1 MDGLKRW
8 ALLNVLLAVCLYFVV
23 YTISGVVTRDFLLE
37 SHGSA
42 FCNLIS
48 ALVTL
53 PFIIF
58 FFYRTARMLPF
69 TVPGDVSLRDG
80 AAKKFLI
87 CLLYIAIIAASS
99 IALNL
104 LFTRFLPFLQTEGF
118 SEARNDLMGG
128 ELFVLIMSN
137 VVVSPVLEELLYRG
151 AVQRSFEAAINP
163 TAAIFLSAGLFG
175 LFHFNLLQFLYALCC
190 GIIIGF
196 SYKKTGNIL
205 VPIFGH
211 SIANLVVVLHS
222 IL

>member
-8 ALLNVLLAVCLYFVV
+8 ALFNILLAVCFYFVV

-48 ALVTL
+48 ALITL

-58 FFYRTARMLPF
+58 FFYRTAKMLPF
-69 TVPGDVSLRDG
+69 TVQGDLEQQSG
-80 AAKKFLI
+80 IKKLLI
-87 CLLYIAIIAASS
+87 CIFFIALIAASS
-99 IALNL
+99 VAINL

-137 VVVSPVLEELLYRG
+137 VIVSPVLEELLYRG
-151 AVQRSFEAAINP
+151 TVQRSFEAVINP
-163 TAAIFLSAGLFG
+163 ALSIIFSSLLFG
-175 LFHFNLLQFLYALCC
+175 LFHFNLLQFLYSFCC
-190 GIIIGF
+190 GLIIGF
-196 SYKKTGNIL
+196 SYKKTGVVV
-205 VPIFGH
+205 VPVIGH
-211 SIANLVVVLHS
+211 AAANLIVVLNS
-222 IL
+222 VL

>member
-8 ALLNVLLAVCLYFVV
+8 ALFNILLAICFYFVV

-48 ALVTL
+48 ALITL

-58 FFYRTARMLPF
+58 FFYRTAKMLPF
-69 TVPGDVSLRDG
+69 TVKGDLEQQSG
-80 AAKKFLI
+80 IKKLLI
-87 CLLYIAIIAASS
+87 CIFFIALIAASS
-99 IALNL
+99 VAINL

-137 VVVSPVLEELLYRG
+137 VIVSPVLEELLYRG
-151 AVQRSFEAAINP
+151 TVQRSFEAVINP
-163 TAAIFLSAGLFG
+163 ALSIIFSSLLFG
-175 LFHFNLLQFLYALCC
+175 LFHFNLLQFLYSFCC
-190 GIIIGF
+190 GLIIGF
-196 SYKKTGNIL
+196 SYKKTGVVA
-205 VPIFGH
+205 VPVIGH
-211 SIANLVVVLHS
+211 ALANLIVVLNS
-222 IL
+222 VL

>member
-8 ALLNVLLAVCLYFVV
+8 ALFNVLLAVCVYFVV

-53 PFIIF
+53 PFIIY
-58 FFYRTARMLPF
+58 FFYRTAKMLPF
-69 TVPGDVSLRDG
+69 TVTGDEALTASPL
-80 AAKKFLI
+80 KKFLI
-87 CLLYIAIIAASS
+87 CLLFVGIIAVSS

-151 AVQRSFEAAINP
+151 SVQRSFEEAINP

-222 IL
+222 VL

>member
-8 ALLNVLLAVCLYFVV
+8 ALFNILLAICFYFVV

-48 ALVTL
+48 ALITL

-58 FFYRTARMLPF
+58 FFYRTAKMLPF
-69 TVPGDVSLRDG
+69 TVQGDLEQQSG
-80 AAKKFLI
+80 IKKLLI
-87 CLLYIAIIAASS
+87 CIFFIALIAASS
-99 IALNL
+99 VAINL

-137 VVVSPVLEELLYRG
+137 VIVSPVLEELLYRG
-151 AVQRSFEAAINP
+151 TVQRSFEAVINP
-163 TAAIFLSAGLFG
+163 ALSIIFSSLLFG
-175 LFHFNLLQFLYALCC
+175 LFHFNLLQFLYSFCC
-190 GIIIGF
+190 GLIIGF
-196 SYKKTGNIL
+196 SYKKTGVVA
-205 VPIFGH
+205 VPVIGH
-211 SIANLVVVLHS
+211 AAANLIVVLNS
-222 IL
+222 VL

>member
-8 ALLNVLLAVCLYFVV
+8 ALFNILLAICFYFVV

-48 ALVTL
+48 ALITL

-58 FFYRTARMLPF
+58 FFYRTAKMLPF
-69 TVPGDVSLRDG
+69 TVNGDLEQQSG
-80 AAKKFLI
+80 IKKLLI
-87 CLLYIAIIAASS
+87 CIFFIALIAASS
-99 IALNL
+99 VAINL

-137 VVVSPVLEELLYRG
+137 VIVSPVLEELLYRG
-151 AVQRSFEAAINP
+151 TVQRSFEAVINP
-163 TAAIFLSAGLFG
+163 ALSIIFSSLLFG
-175 LFHFNLLQFLYALCC
+175 LFHFNLLQFLYSFCC
-190 GIIIGF
+190 GLIIGF
-196 SYKKTGNIL
+196 SYKKTGVVA
-205 VPIFGH
+205 VPVIGH
-211 SIANLVVVLHS
+211 ALANLIVVLNS
-222 IL
+222 VL

>member
-8 ALLNVLLAVCLYFVV
+8 ALFNILLAVCFYFVV

-48 ALVTL
+48 ALITL

-58 FFYRTARMLPF
+58 FFYRTAKMLPF
-69 TVPGDVSLRDG
+69 TVQGDLEQQSG
-80 AAKKFLI
+80 IKKLLI
-87 CLLYIAIIAASS
+87 CIFFIALIAASS
-99 IALNL
+99 VAVNL

-137 VVVSPVLEELLYRG
+137 VIVSPVLEELLYRG
-151 AVQRSFEAAINP
+151 TVQRSFEAVINP
-163 TAAIFLSAGLFG
+163 ALSIIFSSLLFG
-175 LFHFNLLQFLYALCC
+175 LFHFNLLQFLYSFCC
-190 GIIIGF
+190 GLIIGF
-196 SYKKTGNIL
+196 SYKKTGVVA
-205 VPIFGH
+205 VPVIGH
-211 SIANLVVVLHS
+211 AAANLIVVLNS
-222 IL
+222 VL

>member
-8 ALLNVLLAVCLYFVV
+8 ALFNVLMAVCFYFVV

-48 ALVTL
+48 ALITM

-58 FFYRTARMLPF
+58 FFYRTAKMLPF
-69 TVPGDVSLRDG
+69 TVQGDEALSSPALKR
-80 AAKKFLI
+80 AISAIFF
-87 CLLYIAIIAASS
+87 IALIAAAS

-118 SEARNDLMGG
+118 SEARKDLMGG

-151 AVQRSFEAAINP
+151 TVQRSFEAALNP
-163 TAAIFLSAGLFG
+163 TLSILFSSALFG
-175 LFHFNLLQFLYALCC
+175 LFHFNLLQFLYAFCC
-190 GIIIGF
+190 GLVIGF
-196 SYKKTGNIL
+196 SYKKTGLIA
-205 VPIFGH
+205 VPVIGH
-211 SIANLVVVLHS
+211 SIANLIVVLYS
-222 IL
+222 AL

>member
-8 ALLNVLLAVCLYFVV
+8 ALFNILLAVCFYFVV

-48 ALVTL
+48 ALITL

-58 FFYRTARMLPF
+58 FFYRTAKMLPF
-69 TVPGDVSLRDG
+69 TVQGDLEQQSG
-80 AAKKFLI
+80 IKKLLI
-87 CLLYIAIIAASS
+87 CIFFIALIAASS
-99 IALNL
+99 VAINL

-137 VVVSPVLEELLYRG
+137 VIVSPVLEELLYRG
-151 AVQRSFEAAINP
+151 TVQRSFEAVINP
-163 TAAIFLSAGLFG
+163 ALSIIFSSLLFG
-175 LFHFNLLQFLYALCC
+175 LFHFNLLQFLYSFCC
-190 GIIIGF
+190 GLIIGF
-196 SYKKTGNIL
+196 SYKKTGVVA
-205 VPIFGH
+205 VPVIGH
-211 SIANLVVVLHS
+211 AAANLIVVLNS
-222 IL
+222 VL

>member
-8 ALLNVLLAVCLYFVV
+8 ALFNILLAICFYFVV

-48 ALVTL
+48 ALITL

-58 FFYRTARMLPF
+58 FFYRTAKMLPF
-69 TVPGDVSLRDG
+69 TVQGDLEQQSG
-80 AAKKFLI
+80 IKKLLI
-87 CLLYIAIIAASS
+87 CIFFIALIAASS
-99 IALNL
+99 VAINL

-137 VVVSPVLEELLYRG
+137 VIVSPVLEELLYRG
-151 AVQRSFEAAINP
+151 TVQRSFEAVINP
-163 TAAIFLSAGLFG
+163 ALSIIFSSLLFG
-175 LFHFNLLQFLYALCC
+175 LFHFNLLQFLYSFCC
-190 GIIIGF
+190 GLIIGF
-196 SYKKTGNIL
+196 SYKKTGVVA
-205 VPIFGH
+205 VPVIGH
-211 SIANLVVVLHS
+211 ALANLIVVLNS
-222 IL
+222 VL

>member
-8 ALLNVLLAVCLYFVV
+8 ALFNILLAVCFYFVV

-48 ALVTL
+48 ALITL

-58 FFYRTARMLPF
+58 FFYRTAKMLPF
-69 TVPGDVSLRDG
+69 TVQGDLEQQSG
-80 AAKKFLI
+80 IKKLLI
-87 CLLYIAIIAASS
+87 CIFFIALIAASS
-99 IALNL
+99 VAINL

-137 VVVSPVLEELLYRG
+137 VIVSPVLEELLYRG
-151 AVQRSFEAAINP
+151 TVQRSFEAVINP
-163 TAAIFLSAGLFG
+163 ALSIIFSSLLFG
-175 LFHFNLLQFLYALCC
+175 LFHFNLLQFLYSFCC
-190 GIIIGF
+190 GLIIGF
-196 SYKKTGNIL
+196 SYKKTGVVA
-205 VPIFGH
+205 VPIIGH
-211 SIANLVVVLHS
+211 AAANLIVVLNS
-222 IL
+222 VL

>member
-8 ALLNVLLAVCLYFVV
+8 ALFNVLLAVCFYFVV

-48 ALVTL
+48 ALITL

-58 FFYRTARMLPF
+58 FFYRTAKMLPF
-69 TVPGDVSLRDG
+69 TVQGDFEEEGR
-80 AAKKFLI
+80 AKKLLLFLFFI
-87 CLLYIAIIAASS
+87 GIIVASS
-99 IALNL
+99 VALNL
-104 LFTRFLPFLQTEGF
+104 LFTRFLPFLKTEGF
-118 SEARNDLMGG
+118 TEARNDLFGG

-151 AVQRSFEAAINP
+151 TVQRSFEEALNP
-163 TAAIFLSAGLFG
+163 ALSILLSSLLFG
-175 LFHFNLLQFLYALCC
+175 LFHFNLLQFLYSFCC
-190 GIIIGF
+190 GLIIGF

-205 VPIFGH
+205 VPVIGH
-211 SIANLVVVLHS
+211 AITNLIVVLNS

>member
-8 ALLNVLLAVCLYFVV
+8 ALFNILLAVCFYFVV

-48 ALVTL
+48 ALITL

-58 FFYRTARMLPF
+58 FFYRTAKMLPF
-69 TVPGDVSLRDG
+69 TVKGDLEQQSG
-80 AAKKFLI
+80 IKKLLI
-87 CLLYIAIIAASS
+87 CIFFIALIAASS
-99 IALNL
+99 VAINL

-137 VVVSPVLEELLYRG
+137 VIVSPVLEELLYRG
-151 AVQRSFEAAINP
+151 TVQRSFEAVINP
-163 TAAIFLSAGLFG
+163 ALSIIFSSLLFG
-175 LFHFNLLQFLYALCC
+175 LFHFNLLQFLYSFCC
-190 GIIIGF
+190 GLIIGF
-196 SYKKTGNIL
+196 SYKKTGVVA
-205 VPIFGH
+205 VPVIGH
-211 SIANLVVVLHS
+211 ALANLIVVLNS
-222 IL
+222 VL

>member
-8 ALLNVLLAVCLYFVV
+8 ALFNVLMAVCFYFVV

-48 ALVTL
+48 ALITL

-58 FFYRTARMLPF
+58 FFVRTSKMLPF
-69 TVPGDVSLRDG
+69 TAEGDYGEERTV
-80 AAKKFLI
+80 KKLLI
-87 CLLYIAIIAASS
+87 FIFFIAIIVASS
-99 IALNL
+99 VVINL
-104 LFTRFLPFLQTEGF
+104 LFTRFLPFLKTEGF

-151 AVQRSFEAAINP
+151 TVQRSFEAAINP
-163 TAAIFLSAGLFG
+163 AVSIVLSSILFG
-175 LFHFNLLQFLYALCC
+175 LFHFNLLQFLYSFCC
-190 GIIIGF
+190 GLIIGF
-196 SYKKTGNIL
+196 SYKKTG
-205 VPIFGH
+205 
-211 SIANLVVVLHS
+211 SIAVPVIGHAAANLIVVLNS
-222 IL
+222 VL